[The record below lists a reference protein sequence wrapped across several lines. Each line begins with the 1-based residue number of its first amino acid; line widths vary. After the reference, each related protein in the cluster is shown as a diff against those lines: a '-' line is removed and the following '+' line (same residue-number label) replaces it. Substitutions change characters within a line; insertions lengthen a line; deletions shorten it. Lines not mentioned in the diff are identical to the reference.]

1 MGDEEKI
8 LEKDCVE
15 RHPHPLLFPQRG
27 RHLNLISAVL
37 SVSLLCLDVHSLA
50 LQGNLEASD
59 SPSRES
65 ERTRGREE
73 GHAPRMGLYAGAQCS
88 QGPEVSSVERKPA

>member
-15 RHPHPLLFPQRG
+15 RHPYPLLFPRRG

-37 SVSLLCLDVHSLA
+37 SVSLLCLDV
-50 LQGNLEASD
+50 QFG
-59 SPSRES
+59 PPGKSRS
-65 ERTRGREE
+65 F
-73 GHAPRMGLYAGAQCS
+73 
-88 QGPEVSSVERKPA
+88 

>member
-15 RHPHPLLFPQRG
+15 RHPHPLLFPRRG

-59 SPSRES
+59 SLSLKV
-65 ERTRGREE
+65 RGPGGGRRDMLP
-73 GHAPRMGLYAGAQCS
+73 GWVCMQVHSVPRAQ
-88 QGPEVSSVERKPA
+88 R